1 MKKLSDLKFWTVLIT
16 IFAFHAFVF
25 HAFLLLNLDKYTGYE
40 SQPYPIAFYAIGF
53 WLGKFLFF
61 HLIPGILWLWYYIE
75 IRKIK
80 RYYQNL
86 QINGMEIMASV
97 GKELDKMVSIGIME
111 PKDAE
116 DKKNELAEEYTNETT
131 LHQAIIAEEE
141 KLASL
146 NSLKKL
152 NAIDNDKYVLE
163 KSKVKHEIK
172 QLRAK
177 RGLNLKLSSI
187 NRYVANSIFSYEMLW
202 IGGAELLLLIIS
214 SYGLLENHGD
224 EDKAGEIAIWI
235 MFLTFLIWIYIFRI
249 VFGFGK
255 KHPSFWD
262 GYENKAVKDLPSDTE
277 A

>member
-1 MKKLSDLKFWTVLIT
+1 MKKLSELKFWTVLIT
-16 IFAFHAFVF
+16 IFAFHAFVLQ
-25 HAFLLLNLDKYTGYE
+25 AFLLLNLDKYIGYNAE
-40 SQPYPIAFYAIGF
+40 PYPMAFYSIGF

-61 HLIPGILWLWYYIE
+61 HLIPGILWLWYYFE
-75 IRKIK
+75 IRKIN

-116 DKKNELAEEYTNETT
+116 AKKNELAEEYKNETT
-131 LHQAIIAEEE
+131 MHEAIKAEEE

-152 NAIDNDKYVLE
+152 NAIDNDKYVSE

-177 RGLNLKLSSI
+177 RGLNLKLSII
-187 NRYVANSIFSYEMLW
+187 NRYVANSICNWKMVL
-202 IGGAELLLLIIS
+202 IGALEFIFILMIS
-214 SYGLLENHGD
+214 LALMKNNRN
-224 EDKAGEIAIWI
+224 EDMAFGISLGI
-235 MFLTFLIWIYIFRI
+235 MFFTFLIWIVIFG
-249 VFGFGK
+249 VSGFEK
-255 KHPSFWD
+255 KHPNFWD
-262 GYENKAVKDLPSDTE
+262 GNDDNAETHLPSDTE
-277 A
+277 T